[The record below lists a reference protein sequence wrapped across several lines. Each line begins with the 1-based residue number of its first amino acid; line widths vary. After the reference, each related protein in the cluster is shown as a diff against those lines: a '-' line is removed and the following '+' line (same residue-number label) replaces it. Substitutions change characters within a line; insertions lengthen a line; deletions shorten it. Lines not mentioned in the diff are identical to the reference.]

1 MNKFMYFEG
10 DEMMIDPSVEPL
22 IGEVCHKYGL
32 KVMNEISIRRQWGGN
47 YFTLDQSNSQNENRN
62 DMSFGYILTKNG
74 FPNVV
79 CWFADGS
86 YHISADCSLKE
97 RGDSKYLHAKK
108 LSDLL
113 RKFDKRL
120 NYRPEFNP
128 LKDEH
133 WVDHRR
139 AEKLE
144 EQVTKTSAKKQA
156 YNKINL
162 SGSSLHLLLDG
173 FINSADMSTSHR
185 KEYEDTLAELNKHYS
200 EVQGSIDTI
209 RQKLEKPFYVIGKS
223 DMSCSDDTCF
233 VFKAKIEDGKF
244 KYVTEPK
251 AYKKFEDSPYH
262 DKLRPILSMYAIAE
276 EDRTKSN
283 TNHPWLLDKIIPNRG
298 FYMDVSYYDEDTQ
311 VGAFDEYNTHTEYKM
326 VYTYILDV
334 D

>member
-1 MNKFMYFEG
+1 MYFEG
-10 DEMMIDPSVEPL
+10 DEMTIDPNVEPL
-22 IGEVCHKYGL
+22 IGEVCHKYDL

-47 YFTLDQSNSQNENRN
+47 YFTLDQSDSQNRDRK
-62 DMSFGYILTKNG
+62 DMYYGYILTKNG

-79 CWFADGS
+79 CWVADGS

-97 RGDSKYLHAKK
+97 RGDSKYLHAQK

-120 NYRPEFNP
+120 NYRPEYNP
-128 LKDEH
+128 LKDGH
-133 WVDHRR
+133 WVDRNR
-139 AEKLE
+139 AKKLE

-156 YNKINL
+156 YNDIDLK
-162 SGSSLHLLLDG
+162 GASLHLLLDG
-173 FINSADMSTSHR
+173 FINGADMSTSHR
-185 KEYEDTLAELNKHYS
+185 KEYEDTLAELNNHYS
-200 EVQGSIDTI
+200 QVQGSIETI

-223 DMSCSDDTCF
+223 SMSRTDDTCV

-251 AYKKFEDSPYH
+251 AYKRFEDSPYH
-262 DKLRPILSMYAIAE
+262 DKLRPILTMNAIAE
-276 EDRTKSN
+276 EDKAGSRSN
-283 TNHPWLLDKIIPNRG
+283 TEWLLDKIIPNKG
-298 FYMDVSYYDEDTQ
+298 YYMGDNTYYDEDTQ
-311 VGAFDEYNTHTEYKM
+311 VGFMDEYNTHTEYKM

>member
-10 DEMMIDPSVEPL
+10 DEMTIDPNVEPL
-22 IGEVCHKYGL
+22 IGEVCHKYDL
-32 KVMNEISIRRQWGGN
+32 KVLNQISIRRQWGGN
-47 YFTLDQSNSQNENRN
+47 YFTLDQSQSQNSDRK
-62 DMSFGYILTKNG
+62 DMFYGYILTKNG
-74 FPNVV
+74 FPNVI
-79 CWFADGS
+79 CWYADGS

-120 NYRPEFNP
+120 NYRPEYNP
-128 LKDEH
+128 LKDVH
-133 WVDHRR
+133 WVDTRR
-139 AEKLE
+139 ANKLQ
-144 EQVTKTSAKKQA
+144 EQVTKTSEKKKS
-156 YNKINL
+156 YDGVML
-162 SGSSLHLLLDG
+162 SGSSLHLLLEG
-173 FINSADMSTSHR
+173 FINNADMSTSNR
-185 KEYEDTLAELNKHYS
+185 KEYEDKLSILNSHYKS
-200 EVQGSIDTI
+200 VQQSLDTI

-223 DMSCSDDTCF
+223 NMSCSDDTCI
-233 VFKAKIEDGKF
+233 VFKAKVEDGKF

-276 EDRTKSN
+276 EDKAKG
-283 TNHPWLLDKIIPNRG
+283 NHQWLLDKIIPDRG
-298 FYMDVSYYDEDTQ
+298 FYMDNSYYDEDTQ
-311 VGAFDEYNTHTEYKM
+311 VGSIDEYNTHTEYKM